1 MPVPVKGNNGFSSGM
16 TTRNENNSTFIQ
28 GVCYLVVYLCK
39 DNFSRKNKS
48 QMNDKISHSRFR
60 FREKKKKKIDF
71 ENLTGVIVV
80 SFDLTE
86 FCPCFYLCL

>member
-28 GVCYLVVYLCK
+28 GVWYLVVYLCK

-48 QMNDKISHSRFR
+48 QMNDKISHLRFR
-60 FREKKKKKIDF
+60 FREKKNDF

-80 SFDLTE
+80 SFDLTD
-86 FCPCFYLCL
+86 FCSCF